1 MGAAD
6 GRGRQA
12 LNGAVNQKN
21 RRPTSWISEGKDTG
35 SYLKIQDLRLLC
47 PSNEGLEPR
56 REVEFV
62 AFPPVKNARVSKR
75 FQMVDFKGPSQGSR
89 DQRTDVRGQFL
100 TQKSLK

>member
-6 GRGRQA
+6 GRDRQA

-21 RRPTSWISEGKDTG
+21 RRRTSWAKTRGRISRF
-35 SYLKIQDLRLLC
+35 KILDYFERL
-47 PSNEGLEPR
+47 SNEGLEPR

-62 AFPPVKNARVSKR
+62 AFPPAKNARVSKR
-75 FQMVDFKGPSQGSR
+75 VQMVDFKGPSQGSR